1 MTKEEQTIMEN
12 VTRFKAALAAV
23 LAAMTALW
31 GWFGWLVVAWVGCM
45 AIDYITGYSAAA
57 KNGEW
62 SSNIAREGLWHKAGC
77 ICAVLAAGILDA
89 VVGYLLG
96 NIHGLELP
104 FAYTVLVCPLAVTWY
119 LLMELG
125 SILENVG
132 KMGAPLPEFLKK
144 MIAVLRATVDSAGG
158 QASENMKQ

>member
-1 MTKEEQTIMEN
+1 MMEN

-31 GWFGWLVVAWVGCM
+31 GWFGWLVLAWVACM
-45 AIDYITGYSAAA
+45 AIDYLTGYSAAL
-57 KNGEW
+57 KTGEW
-62 SSNIAREGLWHKAGC
+62 SSDIAREGLWHKAGC
-77 ICAVLAAGILDA
+77 IFAVLVAGILDA

-96 NIHGLELP
+96 NIHGLALP
-104 FAYTVLVCPLAVTWY
+104 FEYTVIICPLVVTWY

-144 MIAVLRATVDSAGG
+144 MIAVLKATVDTAGEK
-158 QASENMKQ
+158 ASKGKEE

>member
-1 MTKEEQTIMEN
+1 MKDTICTAIGIIGG
-12 VTRFKAALAAV
+12 VIASLFGGWD
-23 LAAMTALW
+23 TALQT
-31 GWFGWLVVAWVGCM
+31 LVIFM

-62 SSNIAREGLWHKAGC
+62 SSKIAREGLWHKVGC
-77 ICAVLAAGILDA
+77 IFAVLVAGILDA

-96 NIHGLELP
+96 NIHGLALP
-104 FAYTVLVCPLAVTWY
+104 FEYTVFVCPLVVVWY
-119 LLMELG
+119 MLMELG

-144 MIAVLRATVDSAGG
+144 MIAVLKASVDSAGEKAG
-158 QASENMKQ
+158 GDAESIRN

>member
-1 MTKEEQTIMEN
+1 MTRRDTDTMMEN

-31 GWFGWLVVAWVGCM
+31 GWFGWLLLAWGACM
-45 AIDYITGYSAAA
+45 AIDYITGYGAAM

-62 SSNIAREGLWHKAGC
+62 SSDIAREGLWHKAGC
-77 ICAVLAAGILDA
+77 IFAVLAAGILDA

-96 NIHGLELP
+96 NIHGLALP
-104 FAYTVLVCPLAVTWY
+104 FAYTVFLCPLVVTWY

-132 KMGAPLPEFLKK
+132 KMGAPLPEFLKR
-144 MIAVLRATVDSAGG
+144 MIAVLQDTVEGSG
-158 QASENMKQ
+158 QPPKET